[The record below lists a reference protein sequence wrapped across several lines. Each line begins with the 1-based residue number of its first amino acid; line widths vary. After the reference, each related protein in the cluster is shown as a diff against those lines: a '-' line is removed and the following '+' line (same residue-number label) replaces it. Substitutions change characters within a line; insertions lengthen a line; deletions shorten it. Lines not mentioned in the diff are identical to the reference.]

1 MTWKLTHN
9 NETVGEWSEDLID
22 RIAEKIKKN
31 NNKSYLSASEM
42 KIAQNEAVTII
53 AEFLPDPIRD
63 AFLKL

>member
-22 RIAEKIKKN
+22 KAAEKLKKN
-31 NNKSYLSASEM
+31 KSSISKSEE
-42 KIAQNEAVTII
+42 KIAQNEAANII